1 MRPKSAR
8 NASSTPVN
16 KFCNGC
22 SSAPKRE
29 GRLGP
34 DNRIST
40 AEDNMEAVLG
50 DPEVKVLLTE
60 KMRELKFGEKLSW
73 TLP

>member
-1 MRPKSAR
+1 
-8 NASSTPVN
+8 
-16 KFCNGC
+16 
-22 SSAPKRE
+22 
-29 GRLGP
+29 
-34 DNRIST
+34 
-40 AEDNMEAVLG
+40 MEAVLG